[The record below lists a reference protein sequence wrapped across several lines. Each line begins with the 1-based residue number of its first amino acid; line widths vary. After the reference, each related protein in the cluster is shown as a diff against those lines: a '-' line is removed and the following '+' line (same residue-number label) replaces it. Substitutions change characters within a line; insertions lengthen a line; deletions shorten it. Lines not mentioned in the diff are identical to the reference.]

1 MHRVRSQDVN
11 QLTPRR
17 WLRHM
22 GCYLSLGCLSQP
34 VNQTWLSRRARR
46 GGGHPPA
53 AASALRLEALVLHAC
68 PACWISLDLPTV
80 SPIPNCAH
88 PKLPQYTPWCEVSD
102 VDDTLDS
109 LQTSNPLDR
118 GNIGEPV
125 IGSPPGPCFLDLS
138 GLLGLLWVRG
148 VGLPGHLV
156 PWLSTF
162 DSDLK

>member
-11 QLTPRR
+11 QPTPRC

-46 GGGHPPA
+46 GGGHPPVA
-53 AASALRLEALVLHAC
+53 VSALHLKALVLHAC
-68 PACWISLDLPTV
+68 PACWISLDSPTL
-80 SPIPNCAH
+80 SPFPSCAH
-88 PKLPQYTPWCEVSD
+88 PELPQHTPCCEVSE

-109 LQTSNPLDR
+109 SQTSNPLDR

-125 IGSPPGPCFLDLS
+125 IRSLPGPCFLDLS
-138 GLLGLLWVRG
+138 GFVGLL
-148 VGLPGHLV
+148 
-156 PWLSTF
+156 
-162 DSDLK
+162 